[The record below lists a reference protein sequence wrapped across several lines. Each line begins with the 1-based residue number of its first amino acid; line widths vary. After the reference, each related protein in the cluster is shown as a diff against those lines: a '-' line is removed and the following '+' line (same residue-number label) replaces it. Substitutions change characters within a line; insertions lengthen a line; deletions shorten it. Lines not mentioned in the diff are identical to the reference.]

1 VATQSVPIAA
11 FLKELM
17 LRRRCL
23 PRHLAADLGV
33 SHTTVSRWL
42 SGADSPNA
50 RSCYLLAR
58 YSGEPLQKILHLAG
72 HLPEMVQDRASQL
85 PDFAEY
91 ARQKYPAELD
101 EDLITVIEELIR
113 RRQQRQQSER
123 TGKENAT

>member
-1 VATQSVPIAA
+1 
-11 FLKELM
+11 
-17 LRRRCL
+17 
-23 PRHLAADLGV
+23 
-33 SHTTVSRWL
+33 
-42 SGADSPNA
+42 
-50 RSCYLLAR
+50 
-58 YSGEPLQKILHLAG
+58 
-72 HLPEMVQDRASQL
+72 MVQDRASQL

>member
-1 VATQSVPIAA
+1 
-11 FLKELM
+11 M

-23 PRHLAADLGV
+23 PSQLAADLGV

-42 SGADSPNA
+42 SGADSPNI
-50 RSCYLLAR
+50 RSCYRLAR

-72 HLPEMVQDRASQL
+72 YLPEMVQDEASQL

-91 ARQKYPAELD
+91 AHRKYPAELD

-113 RRQQRQQSER
+113 RRQQRAE
-123 TGKENAT
+123 

>member
-1 VATQSVPIAA
+1 MTAQSVPIAA

-17 LRRRCL
+17 TRRRRL
-23 PRHLAADLGV
+23 PSQLAVDLGV

-42 SGADSPNA
+42 SGADSPNI
-50 RSCYLLAR
+50 RSCYQLAR
-58 YSGEPLQKILHLAG
+58 YSGEPLPKILHLAG
-72 HLPEMVQDRASQL
+72 HLPEMVQDKASQL
-85 PDFAEY
+85 PAFAEY
-91 ARQKYPAELD
+91 ARRKYPAELD